1 MRPPF
6 PATAGSRH
14 RREDYV
20 FAIGKIRAQER
31 FLIPQEVFEEAL
43 EEPLNETLRLFVESG
58 LYPDE
63 LLHIKDSRGLE
74 AVLNQE
80 TLKLKNLIGSLILDK
95 ELLGLLEL
103 NIIKCA
109 EDILKTYPSEFLE
122 DYLRYTMDM
131 HNIKTYL
138 RLYVLGQ
145 PREELNKHLTC
156 EGFVKKKVLLEVYNQ
171 DLAIL
176 LTRLEYIHKP
186 SSMLLNYSSFLKE
199 AVFKIKGGNSFVHL
213 EKAINDFL
221 IQALKPAKYLSS
233 GPLPLL
239 AYYFA
244 KINEINL
251 IRMIILAKLNK
262 VPGDLVKERL
272 NSVYA

>member
-1 MRPPF
+1 MRSPL
-6 PATAGSRH
+6 
-14 RREDYV
+14 DYV

-43 EEPLNETLRLFVESG
+43 DAPLNEALRLFVESG
-58 LYPDE
+58 LYSDE

-80 TLKLKNLIGSLILDK
+80 TVKLKNLIGSLILDK

-109 EDILKTYPSEFLE
+109 EHILKTYPSEFLE

-145 PREELNKHLTC
+145 PREELNKLLTC
-156 EGFVKKKVLLEVYNQ
+156 EGFVKKNVLLEAYNQ

-186 SSMLLNYSSFLKE
+186 NSMVLNYSSFLKE
-199 AVFKIKGGNSFVHL
+199 AIFKIKEENSFVHL